1 MAEKPNFLLGKGER
15 LTEPVSMPG
24 RRQSPRRTPYTF
36 GQAKRRVLPMVTRTA
51 DAMAHLP
58 DLACPHD
65 EGIGAITLHPEYI
78 AKSYY
83 PAGLLRHVGLR
94 TVGSR
99 PRLITPERRSKGR
112 EPEETITTQIFVA
125 GQRRNFTEWAQ
136 GLGQWTEQTDG
147 AVELPALENVSY
159 LSPDERVKPIHT
171 DAKELLFE
179 VVLHATEFQEDNYIL
194 ESFEAY
200 LESLG
205 LTADLDSR
213 LYAGSLCFM
222 RLEAPRERI
231 REVAEFSFL
240 RVAREMPKLRVMRPI
255 VRSRGRA
262 AQVATLP
269 TESAIDTSVRV
280 AVFDGGLP
288 DVTPLAHWVRSF
300 DAPGAGAPVE
310 DHLWHGQAVTSAL
323 LFGSLTA
330 GAEAERPFAPV
341 DHYRVIDEQ
350 SEDNPY
356 ELYDV
361 LQRIQD
367 ALLTTKYDFINISV
381 GPALP
386 VEDDDVHAW
395 TAVLDDHLAEEDA
408 LATIAVGNN
417 GESDPSLSLNRIQVP
432 GDCVNGLSIG
442 ACNTRGSTWQRA
454 SYSAIGPGRSPG
466 IVKPDILAFGGEDTE
481 PYNVLDVGGGTTIV
495 GTSGTSFAAPE
506 ALRLGIGVRAHFGQS
521 LSPLAIKSLLIH
533 TSEPSSHPR
542 NEVGW
547 GHAAGELEDIV
558 VCRDGVVRVVYQGE
572 LTASKYLRASIPMPT
587 EELTGNVKIT
597 ATFCFATAVDSA
609 HPGNY
614 TRSGLDVVFRPHED
628 IRDDDAMHA
637 KSASFFRP
645 AELYPT
651 EDVLR
656 RDAHKWETCLH
667 ASVRKRGSSLK
678 NPIFDIHYVSRAEGQ
693 ADRTPNKIKYAL
705 VITVESPRTPDLYD
719 RVVRRYQSILEPL
732 SPTVQVPVRTGR

>member
-1 MAEKPNFLLGKGER
+1 MAERPNFLLGKGER
-15 LTEPVSMPG
+15 LTEPVSMSG
-24 RRQSPRRTPYTF
+24 RKQPPRQTPYTF
-36 GQAKRRVLPMVTRTA
+36 GQARARVLPMVTRTA
-51 DAMAHLP
+51 EAISRLP
-58 DLACPHD
+58 ELACPHD
-65 EGIGAITLHPEYI
+65 EAIGAITLHPEYI

-99 PRLITPERRSKGR
+99 PRTMTPERRSKGR

-125 GQRRNFTEWAQ
+125 GKRRSFTDWAQ
-136 GLGQWTEQTDG
+136 GLGAWTDRTDG
-147 AVELPALENVSY
+147 AAELPAVEKVSY
-159 LSPDERVKPIHT
+159 LAPEERVKPIHT
-171 DAKELLFE
+171 DAEELLFE
-179 VVLHATEFQEDNYIL
+179 VVLHATEFREDNYIL
-194 ESFEAY
+194 EAFEAY
-200 LESLG
+200 LEDLD
-205 LTADLDSR
+205 LTADLGNR
-213 LYAGSLCFM
+213 LYAGGLCFM
-222 RLEAPRERI
+222 RLEAPRTKI
-231 REVAEFSFL
+231 GEVAEFSFL

-255 VRSRGRA
+255 VR
-262 AQVATLP
+262 AQGNVAPIASLP
-269 TESAIDTSVRV
+269 SESAIDPSVRV

-300 DAPGAGAPVE
+300 DAPGAGAAKA

-323 LFGSLTA
+323 LFGSLNA
-330 GAEAERPFAPV
+330 GLEADRPFAPV
-341 DHYRVIDEQ
+341 DHYRVLDAQ
-350 SEDNPY
+350 SENNPY

-361 LQRIQD
+361 LKRIQD
-367 ALLTTKYDFINISV
+367 AVSTTRYDFINISV

-386 VEDDDVHAW
+386 VDDDDVHVW

-417 GESDPSLSLNRIQVP
+417 GESDAALKLNRIQVP
-432 GDCVNGLSIG
+432 GDCVNALSIG
-442 ACNTRGSTWQRA
+442 ACNSRGTSWQRA
-454 SYSAIGPGRSPG
+454 SYSAVGPGRSPG
-466 IVKPDILAFGGEDTE
+466 IVKPDIVAFGGEDTE

-521 LSPLAIKSLLIH
+521 LTPLAIKALLVH
-533 TSEPSSHPR
+533 TSEASSHPR
-542 NEVGW
+542 CEVGW
-547 GHAAGELEDIV
+547 GRAANSLEDVV
-558 VCRDGVVRVVYQGE
+558 VCQDGVVRVVYQGE

-587 EELTGNVKIT
+587 EELKGNVKIT
-597 ATFCFATAVDSA
+597 ATFCFATTVDSA

-628 IRDDDAMHA
+628 VRDEDAMHA

-645 AELYPT
+645 ADLYPT
-651 EDVLR
+651 EDMLR

-693 ADRTPNKIKYAL
+693 ADRTPNRIKYAL

-719 RVVRRYQSILEPL
+719 RVVRRYQAILEPL
-732 SPTVQVPVRTGR
+732 NPTVQVPVRAGP